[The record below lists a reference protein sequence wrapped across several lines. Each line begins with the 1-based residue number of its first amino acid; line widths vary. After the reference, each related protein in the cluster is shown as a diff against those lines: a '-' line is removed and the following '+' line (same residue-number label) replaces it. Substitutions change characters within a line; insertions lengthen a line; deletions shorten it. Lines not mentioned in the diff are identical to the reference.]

1 MLFPAFAKIQDDT
14 EKLRVNFY
22 KLLSVVGIINFP
34 ALLGLMVVSNNFVPL
49 VFGEKWNSIIP
60 VLQLLCVVGLLRS
73 VGNPIGSLLMAK
85 ARVDISFKFNV
96 FKTFLFIPAIVI
108 GGQMAGA
115 IGVTLGFLLV
125 QIINTILSYFVMIK
139 PVLGSSYRQY
149 ILSLWLPFYLSLP
162 TLGVSYALGIV
173 LKGQLALG
181 MLLAVQIAAGVLAFR
196 GDDCAVAPS
205 AGGGSEASVLSQRK
219 NENAFTGGVNG
230 CFRLRQR
237 KQQHNLTWHQIY
249 EEKMKLL
256 ILGNHTCGN
265 RGDSAILRGLLD
277 AINILNPHAEVDVM
291 SRYPVS
297 SSWLLNRPVMGDP
310 LFLQMKQHNSAAGV
324 VGRVKKV
331 LRRRYQHQVLLSRVT
346 DTGKLRNIAIAQ
358 GFTDFVRLLSGY
370 DAIIQVGGSFFV
382 DLYGV
387 PQFEHA
393 LCTFMAKKPLFMIGH
408 SVGPFQD
415 EQFNQ
420 LANYVFGHCDA
431 LILRESVSLDLMKR
445 SNITTAKVEHGVDT
459 AWLVDHHTEDFTASY
474 AVQHWLDVAAQQKTV
489 AITLRELAPFD
500 KRLGTTQQAYEKA
513 FAGVVNRIL
522 DEGYQVIALSTC
534 TGIDSYNKDDRM
546 VALNLRQHI
555 SDPARYHVV
564 MDELNDLEMGKI
576 LGACELTVGTRLHS
590 AIISMNFATPA
601 IAINYEHKSAGIM
614 QQLGLPEM
622 AIDIRHLL
630 DGSLQA
636 MVADTLGQLSGAEHA
651 T

>member
-1 MLFPAFAKIQDDT
+1 
-14 EKLRVNFY
+14 
-22 KLLSVVGIINFP
+22 
-34 ALLGLMVVSNNFVPL
+34 
-49 VFGEKWNSIIP
+49 
-60 VLQLLCVVGLLRS
+60 
-73 VGNPIGSLLMAK
+73 
-85 ARVDISFKFNV
+85 
-96 FKTFLFIPAIVI
+96 
-108 GGQMAGA
+108 
-115 IGVTLGFLLV
+115 
-125 QIINTILSYFVMIK
+125 
-139 PVLGSSYRQY
+139 
-149 ILSLWLPFYLSLP
+149 
-162 TLGVSYALGIV
+162 
-173 LKGQLALG
+173 
-181 MLLAVQIAAGVLAFR
+181 
-196 GDDCAVAPS
+196 
-205 AGGGSEASVLSQRK
+205 
-219 NENAFTGGVNG
+219 
-230 CFRLRQR
+230 
-237 KQQHNLTWHQIY
+237 
-249 EEKMKLL
+249 MKLL

-324 VGRVKKV
+324 VGRVKSPPSPLPASGIAHASPTLASCV
-331 LRRRYQHQVLLSRVT
+331 ISPSPRIHRLRAPAVRLRRHY
-346 DTGKLRNIAIAQ
+346 
-358 GFTDFVRLLSGY
+358 SGRR
-370 DAIIQVGGSFFV
+370 IVFV

-636 MVADTLGQLSGAEHA
+636 MVADTLGQLPALNARLNEAVNRERQAGMQMVQSVLERIGEAK
-651 T
+651 

>member
-1 MLFPAFAKIQDDT
+1 
-14 EKLRVNFY
+14 
-22 KLLSVVGIINFP
+22 
-34 ALLGLMVVSNNFVPL
+34 
-49 VFGEKWNSIIP
+49 
-60 VLQLLCVVGLLRS
+60 
-73 VGNPIGSLLMAK
+73 
-85 ARVDISFKFNV
+85 
-96 FKTFLFIPAIVI
+96 
-108 GGQMAGA
+108 
-115 IGVTLGFLLV
+115 
-125 QIINTILSYFVMIK
+125 
-139 PVLGSSYRQY
+139 
-149 ILSLWLPFYLSLP
+149 
-162 TLGVSYALGIV
+162 
-173 LKGQLALG
+173 
-181 MLLAVQIAAGVLAFR
+181 
-196 GDDCAVAPS
+196 
-205 AGGGSEASVLSQRK
+205 
-219 NENAFTGGVNG
+219 
-230 CFRLRQR
+230 
-237 KQQHNLTWHQIY
+237 
-249 EEKMKLL
+249 
-256 ILGNHTCGN
+256 
-265 RGDSAILRGLLD
+265 
-277 AINILNPHAEVDVM
+277 
-291 SRYPVS
+291 
-297 SSWLLNRPVMGDP
+297 
-310 LFLQMKQHNSAAGV
+310 MKQHNSAAGV

-546 VALNLRQHI
+546 VALNLHQHI

-636 MVADTLGQLSGAEHA
+636 MVADTLGQLPALKRA